1 MLRRSTSQYY
11 VVIERKVRGL
21 SIVMFSLLRLRM
33 FAHEEALKWLLTG
46 ARSPSHVEPS
56 HLVLVVN
63 EVALGPLCLRRGWS
77 SVILPTSKQLHPQL
91 HALSLIVQ
99 QLVIHTR
106 LSNTFWHCIVLCRGQ
121 LSQLGSDRTQYTTSQ
136 ISIPRPYTLHPAFH
150 LATSIAAPESIIPS
164 KLTQYCQNGI
174 RHLCTNS

>member
-33 FAHEEALKWLLTG
+33 FAHEEALTG

-77 SVILPTSKQLHPQL
+77 SVILPTSEQLHPQL

-99 QLVIHTR
+99 QLVLHTR
-106 LSNTFWHCIVLCRGQ
+106 LSNTF
-121 LSQLGSDRTQYTTSQ
+121 
-136 ISIPRPYTLHPAFH
+136 
-150 LATSIAAPESIIPS
+150 
-164 KLTQYCQNGI
+164 
-174 RHLCTNS
+174 